1 MTIDEKNLI
10 KGLKRRDELSLKAF
24 IHSYGGLMKSV
35 IYPYFPN
42 SPEDREEVLNDAIL
56 KVWQNI
62 DAYNQ
67 AKSEFKNWCA
77 AVAKYRAIDY
87 YRRYHKEGFHELFE
101 EAHHI
106 VETTTDQLAKERLE
120 NFLAGL
126 GTTDRMILTAL
137 YIEGEKT
144 KTLAQKLSLTE
155 NAIYKRVQK
164 ARQKAKQSLQAKEEV

>member
-24 IHSYGGLMKSV
+24 IHGYGGLMKSV

-62 DAYNQ
+62 DAYDKTQ
-67 AKSEFKNWCA
+67 SEFKNWCA

-87 YRRYHKEGFHELFE
+87 YRRYHKESFHEIFE
-101 EAHHI
+101 EANHI
-106 VETTTDQLAKERLE
+106 AENITDKLAKERLD

-126 GTTDRMILTAL
+126 STIDRMIFTAL
-137 YIEGEKT
+137 YVEGEKT

>member
-24 IHSYGGLMKSV
+24 IQGYGGLMKSV

-62 DAYNQ
+62 DAYDKTQ
-67 AKSEFKNWCA
+67 SEFKNWCA

-87 YRRYHKEGFHELFE
+87 YRRYHKESFHEIFE
-101 EAHHI
+101 EANHI
-106 VETTTDQLAKERLE
+106 AENITDKLAKERLD

-126 GTTDRMILTAL
+126 STTDRMIFTAL
-137 YIEGEKT
+137 YVEDEKT

>member
-10 KGLKRRDELSLKAF
+10 KGLKKRDEFYLKTF
-24 IHSYGGLMKSV
+24 IHGYGGLMKSV

-62 DAYNQ
+62 DAYDQ

-87 YRRYHKEGFHELFE
+87 YRRYHKESFHELFE
-101 EAHHI
+101 EAKKNS
-106 VETTTDQLAKERLE
+106 QWRY
-120 NFLAGL
+120 AG
-126 GTTDRMILTAL
+126 
-137 YIEGEKT
+137 
-144 KTLAQKLSLTE
+144 
-155 NAIYKRVQK
+155 YKRMASQVWEFPE
-164 ARQKAKQSLQAKEEV
+164 KEEASTEA

>member
-24 IHSYGGLMKSV
+24 IHGYGGLMKSV

-62 DAYNQ
+62 DSYDKTQ
-67 AKSEFKNWCA
+67 SEFKNWCA

-87 YRRYHKEGFHELFE
+87 YRRYHKESFHEIFE
-101 EAHHI
+101 EANHI
-106 VETTTDQLAKERLE
+106 AENVTDKLAKERLD

-126 GTTDRMILTAL
+126 STIDRMIFTAL
-137 YIEGEKT
+137 YVEGEKT

>member
-24 IHSYGGLMKSV
+24 IHGYGGLMKSV

-62 DAYNQ
+62 DAYDKTQ
-67 AKSEFKNWCA
+67 SEFKNWCA

-87 YRRYHKEGFHELFE
+87 YRRYEIFE
-101 EAHHI
+101 EANHI
-106 VETTTDQLAKERLE
+106 AENITDQLAKERLD

-126 GTTDRMILTAL
+126 STTDRMIFTAL
-137 YIEGEKT
+137 YVEGEKT

>member
-24 IHSYGGLMKSV
+24 IHGYGGLMKSV

-62 DAYNQ
+62 HAYDKTQ
-67 AKSEFKNWCA
+67 SEFKNWCA

-87 YRRYHKEGFHELFE
+87 YRRYHKESFHEIFE
-101 EAHHI
+101 EANHI
-106 VETTTDQLAKERLE
+106 AENITDKLAKERLD

-126 GTTDRMILTAL
+126 STTDRMIFTAL
-137 YIEGEKT
+137 YVEGEKT

>member
-24 IHSYGGLMKSV
+24 IHGYGGLMKSV

-62 DAYNQ
+62 DAYDKTQ
-67 AKSEFKNWCA
+67 SEFKNWCA

-87 YRRYHKEGFHELFE
+87 YRRYHKESFHEIFE
-101 EAHHI
+101 EANHI
-106 VETTTDQLAKERLE
+106 AENITDKLAKERLD

-126 GTTDRMILTAL
+126 STTDRMIFTAL
-137 YIEGEKT
+137 YVEGEKT

>member
-10 KGLKRRDELSLKAF
+10 KGLKRRDEFYLKAF
-24 IHSYGGLMKSV
+24 IHGYGGLMKSV

-62 DAYNQ
+62 DAYDQ

-87 YRRYHKEGFHELFE
+87 YRCYHKEGFHELFE
-101 EAHHI
+101 EANHI

-120 NFLAGL
+120 KFLAGL

>member
-24 IHSYGGLMKSV
+24 IHGYGGLMKSV

-62 DAYNQ
+62 HAYDKTQ
-67 AKSEFKNWCA
+67 SEFKNWCA

-87 YRRYHKEGFHELFE
+87 YRRYHKESFHEIFE
-101 EAHHI
+101 EANHI
-106 VETTTDQLAKERLE
+106 AENITDKLAKERLD

-126 GTTDRMILTAL
+126 STTDRMIFTAL
-137 YIEGEKT
+137 YVEGEKM

>member
-24 IHSYGGLMKSV
+24 IHGYGGLMKSV

-62 DAYNQ
+62 DAYDKTQ
-67 AKSEFKNWCA
+67 SEFKNWCA

-87 YRRYHKEGFHELFE
+87 YRRYHKESFHEIFE
-101 EAHHI
+101 EANHI
-106 VETTTDQLAKERLE
+106 AENVTDKLAKERLD

-126 GTTDRMILTAL
+126 STIDRMIFTAL
-137 YIEGEKT
+137 YVEGEKT

>member
-24 IHSYGGLMKSV
+24 IHGYGGLMKSV

-62 DAYNQ
+62 DAYDKTQ
-67 AKSEFKNWCA
+67 SEFKNWCA

-87 YRRYHKEGFHELFE
+87 YRRYHKESFHEIFE
-101 EAHHI
+101 EANHI
-106 VETTTDQLAKERLE
+106 AENITDKLAKGRLD

-126 GTTDRMILTAL
+126 STTDRMIFTAL
-137 YIEGEKT
+137 YVEGEKT

>member
-1 MTIDEKNLI
+1 MRQILSIIDVF
-10 KGLKRRDELSLKAF
+10 RDE
-24 IHSYGGLMKSV
+24 GRSV

-42 SPEDREEVLNDAIL
+42 SPEVREEVLNDAIL

-62 DAYNQ
+62 DAYDKTQ
-67 AKSEFKNWCA
+67 SEFKNWCA

-87 YRRYHKEGFHELFE
+87 YRRYHKESFHEIFE
-101 EAHHI
+101 EANHI
-106 VETTTDQLAKERLE
+106 AENITDKLAKERLD

-126 GTTDRMILTAL
+126 STTDRMIFTAL
-137 YIEGEKT
+137 YVEGEKT